1 MNTEKGSKE
10 QLVNLLRYC
19 LAAFMGWNLVAILRD
34 GRIDWNGGL
43 AYVVGAAIAM
53 AILSLRARKN

>member
-1 MNTEKGSKE
+1 
-10 QLVNLLRYC
+10 